1 MSDGCRL
8 PIIRAV
14 DSVVLACLLL
24 AACSEIGVAPVSGS
38 AATAQVTG
46 TVAYR
51 ERIALPPTALIKVQ
65 LIDVSRADAP
75 AVVLGEA
82 ISEAGGRQSPF
93 AFLIAYDPAKIE
105 ENHSYAVQARIEE
118 DGSLRFINDQRHA
131 VITRGAPTRVE
142 LVLKQVGGRLPR

>member
-1 MSDGCRL
+1 LSGGCRL
-8 PIIRAV
+8 PSIRAA
-14 DSVVLACLLL
+14 DSAVLVCLLL
-24 AACSEIGVAPVSGS
+24 AACSAIGVAAVSGS

-51 ERIALPPTALIKVQ
+51 ERIALRPTALIKVQ
-65 LIDVSRADAP
+65 LIDASRADAR

-82 ISEAGGRQSPF
+82 ISEAGGRQPPF
-93 AFLIAYDPAKIE
+93 AFSIAYDPAKIE
-105 ENHSYAVQARIEE
+105 ENRAYAVQARIEE

-142 LVLKQVGGRLPR
+142 MVLIQVGGRLPR